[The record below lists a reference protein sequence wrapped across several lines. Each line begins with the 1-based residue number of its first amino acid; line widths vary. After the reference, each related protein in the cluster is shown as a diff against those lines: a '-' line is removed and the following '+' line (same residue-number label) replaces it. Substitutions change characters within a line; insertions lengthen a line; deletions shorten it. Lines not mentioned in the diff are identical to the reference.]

1 MCHAIGAEAKKAA
14 SERTEAVFGRIFI
27 QNYLLAV
34 ELFKD
39 N

>member
-1 MCHAIGAEAKKAA
+1 MCMCHAIGAEAKKAA
-14 SERTEAVFGRIFI
+14 SEHTFGRIFI